1 MPFFYLLSKKN
12 NNPDKTGINLYF
24 LILLFLLTLFPLSN
38 NAQQLFISATNQ
50 TLIATDSV
58 QPFWFVS
65 NQHGKF
71 SAAGSFA
78 NLTDL
83 YLGMNY
89 DESAFTGFSYSWG
102 INGVAVLSSKNEF
115 TLNRLFGAVA
125 WKGWELKA
133 GTFYNPVLYAGL
145 SSTNGNLARSDNSR
159 PVPTIRFSTLGYKK
173 LPFWQNWLSFKF
185 EYDEGFLNDERYVA
199 NAHLHH
205 KSLYGKFRLT
215 QTAWFTA
222 GFEHYV
228 MWGGKSPVYGQLP
241 DGWNDYWQY
250 VFALPGNDNFPG
262 MDQTNISGN
271 QLGTF
276 QFEFEKQFAEWS
288 LTAYVSHPFE
298 DNSGLNW
305 RNWPDNLIGV
315 FMDLK
320 NERGRVSDLVFEFS
334 NTRQQG
340 IRDSKDK
347 EYDNYYNH
355 GIYLSGFTYRGLPMS
370 SPLFFPV
377 NIQNDIP
384 MGIQSNRFY
393 SFHTGVKG
401 YLSESFT
408 WKSMLT
414 FVQHLGT
421 YSVPYHEARNVFSG
435 LVDLSWQNPEFPVE
449 IGVSAALDINSQN
462 GKNGGIQLKVAKS
475 W

>member
-1 MPFFYLLSKKN
+1 MTVFYLLLTKS
-12 NNPDKTGINLYF
+12 NNPGTTGNNRYF
-24 LILLFLLTLFPLSN
+24 FILLFLLVLFPFSN
-38 NAQQLFISATNQ
+38 NAQKLFISATNQ
-50 TLIATDSV
+50 TLIATDSL
-58 QPFWFVS
+58 QPFWFAS
-65 NQHGKF
+65 GQHGKF
-71 SAAGSFA
+71 SSSGSFA

-83 YLGMNY
+83 YLGKNHG
-89 DESAFTGFSYSWG
+89 ENVFTTASYSWG
-102 INGVAVLSSKNEF
+102 VNGIAVFSSRNEF
-115 TLNRLFGAVA
+115 TLNRLFAAIA

-133 GTFYNPVLYAGL
+133 GTFYDPVLYAGL
-145 SSTNGNLARSDNSR
+145 STTNGNLARSGNAR

-173 LPFWQNWLSFKF
+173 MPFWQNWLSFKF
-185 EYDEGFLNDERYVA
+185 EYDEGLLNDERYVA
-199 NAHLHH
+199 NARLHH

-215 QTAWFTA
+215 QTAWLTA

-228 MWGGKSPVYGQLP
+228 MWGGTSPVYGQLP
-241 DGWNDYWQY
+241 DGLDDYWRY
-250 VFALPGNDNFPG
+250 IFALPGNDNFPG
-262 MDQTNISGN
+262 MDLTNISGN

-276 QFEFEKQFAEWS
+276 QLEFERQFAEWN

-320 NERGRVSDLVFEFS
+320 NEKRLVSNLVLEFT

-355 GIYLSGFTYRGLPMS
+355 GIYRSGFTYKGLPMS
-370 SPLFFPV
+370 SPLFYPLNV
-377 NIQNDIP
+377 ENDISV
-384 MGIQSNRFY
+384 GIQSNRFY
-393 SFHTGVKG
+393 SFHAGVKG
-401 YLSESFT
+401 YLSENFA

-414 FVQHLGT
+414 YVQHLGT
-421 YSVPYHEARNVFSG
+421 YSKPYNKARNIFSG
-435 LVDLSWQNPEFPVE
+435 LIDLSYQNPGFPVE
-449 IGVSAALDINSQN
+449 IGLSAALDLNSHD
-462 GKNGGIQLKVAKS
+462 GKNGGIQLKLAKT

>member
-1 MPFFYLLSKKN
+1 MSVNYR
-12 NNPDKTGINLYF
+12 F
-24 LILLFLLTLFPLSN
+24 LFVILFLLVLFPVSN
-38 NAQQLFISATNQ
+38 NAQQLVISATNH
-50 TLIATDSV
+50 TLLATDSV
-58 QPFWFVS
+58 QPFWFTS
-65 NQHGKF
+65 GQHGKF
-71 SAAGSFA
+71 TAAGSFA

-83 YLGMNY
+83 YLGM
-89 DESAFTGFSYSWG
+89 DHTETASKGFSYSWG
-102 INGVAVLSSKNEF
+102 VNGVAVLSSQNEF
-115 TLNRLFGAVA
+115 MLNRLFAAVA

-133 GTFYNPVLYAGL
+133 GTFYDPVLYAGL
-145 SSTNGNLARSDNSR
+145 STSNGNLARSGNTR
-159 PVPTIRFSTLGYKK
+159 PVPTIRLSTLGYKK
-173 LPFWQNWLSFKF
+173 MPFWQNWLSFKF

-205 KSLYGKFRLT
+205 KSLYGKFKLT
-215 QTAWFTA
+215 QTAWLTA

-228 MWGGKSPVYGQLP
+228 MWGGTSPVYGQLP
-241 DGWNDYWQY
+241 EGWDDYWRY
-250 VFALPGNDNFPG
+250 VFALPGNENFPE
-262 MDQTNISGN
+262 MDQTNNSGN
-271 QLGTF
+271 QLGTY
-276 QFEFEKQFAEWS
+276 QLEFEKHFKTWN

-305 RNWPDNLIGV
+305 RNWPDNLVGLFV
-315 FMDLK
+315 DLK
-320 NERGRVSDLVFEFS
+320 NEKGLVSHLVFEFT

-355 GIYLSGFTYRGLPMS
+355 GIYRSGFTYQGLPMS
-370 SPLFFPV
+370 SPLFYPV
-377 NIQNDIP
+377 NIENDIP

-401 YLSESFT
+401 YLPENFA

-414 FVQHLGT
+414 YVQHLGT
-421 YSVPYHEARNVFSG
+421 YSAPYSVARNNFSG
-435 LVDLSWQNPEFPVE
+435 LIDLSWQNPEFPFE
-449 IGVSAALDINSQN
+449 IGVSAALDINNQN

>member
-1 MPFFYLLSKKN
+1 MTGN
-12 NNPDKTGINLYF
+12 NRYF
-24 LILLFLLTLFPLSN
+24 LILLFLLTLFPFSN
-38 NAQQLFISATNQ
+38 NAQQLSISATNQ
-50 TLIATDSV
+50 TLLATDSV

-65 NQHGKF
+65 GQHGKF
-71 SAAGSFA
+71 AVAGSFA

-83 YLGMNY
+83 YLGMDHTENVNK
-89 DESAFTGFSYSWG
+89 GFSYSWG
-102 INGVAVLSSKNEF
+102 INGLAVLSSQNEF
-115 TLNRLFGAVA
+115 SLNRLFASVA

-133 GTFYNPVLYAGL
+133 GTFYDPVLYAGL
-145 SSTNGNLARSDNSR
+145 STTNGNLARSGNSR

-173 LPFWQNWLSFKF
+173 LPFWRNWLSFKF

-228 MWGGKSPVYGQLP
+228 MWGGTSPVYGQLP
-241 DGWNDYWQY
+241 DGWNDYWRY

-262 MDQTNISGN
+262 MDKTNISGN

-276 QFEFEKQFAEWS
+276 QFEFEKHFAEWNV
-288 LTAYVSHPFE
+288 TAYVSHPFE

-320 NERGRVSDLVFEFS
+320 NEKGFVSNLVFEFT
-334 NTRQQG
+334 NTRQQSV
-340 IRDSKDK
+340 RDSNDK

-355 GIYLSGFTYRGLPMS
+355 GVYRSGFTYQGLPMS
-370 SPLFFPV
+370 SPLFYPV
-377 NIQNDIP
+377 NIENDTPI
-384 MGIQSNRFY
+384 GIQSNRFY
-393 SFHTGVKG
+393 SFHMGVIG
-401 YLSESFT
+401 YLPENFA

-414 FVQHLGT
+414 YVQHLGS
-421 YSVPYHEARNVFSG
+421 YSIPYPEARNNFSG
-435 LVDLSWQNPEFPVE
+435 LIDLSWQNPEFPFE

-462 GKNGGIQLKVAKS
+462 GKNGGIQLKLAKS